1 MKFVRFTVNAT
12 GGDIFVNPRHVTSF
26 VAAEIGGTIIRFVD
40 GNSVKVKEAPT
51 KVRTS
56 LVMASG
62 A

>member
-1 MKFVRFTVNAT
+1 MTFVRFTISAH
-12 GGDIFVNPRHVTSF
+12 GGDIFVNPRHVISF

-40 GNSVKVKEAPT
+40 GNSVKVKEGP
-51 KVRTS
+51 KQVRTS